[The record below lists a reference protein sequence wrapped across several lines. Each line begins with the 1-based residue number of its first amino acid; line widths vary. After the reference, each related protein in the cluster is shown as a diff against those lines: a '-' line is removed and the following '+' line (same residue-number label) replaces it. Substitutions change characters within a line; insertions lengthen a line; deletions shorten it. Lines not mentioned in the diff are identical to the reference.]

1 MQRDGKYIY
10 CIIAS
15 EYDINLGP
23 IGIGGRGDLVST
35 IGFDGLCM
43 VVSDYPL
50 SPIPNGIINP
60 ENMLAHQKVIE
71 EVMKEFRSV
80 IPIRFGTIAATPDE
94 IRNLLN
100 RRYNEFMELLKQFE
114 NKVELNV
121 RGTWK
126 NMDTI
131 YKEIDKEHSELQK
144 INLEIDQLDDKD
156 NENKIRKIDEAGKLV
171 ENALV
176 VKKQEETEKI
186 IEAFRK
192 SVFEYK
198 HNKTSNHAMFMN
210 TAFLVNSG
218 REVEFDHIMNDLGI
232 KYEDRCDF
240 IYTAPLPLFNFIN
253 LKIFPERWEL

>member
-15 EYDINLGP
+15 DYDINLGP
-23 IGIGGRGDLVST
+23 IGVGGRGDPVST

-43 VVSDYPL
+43 VVSDHPL
-50 SPIPNGIINP
+50 SRFVVNP

-71 EVMKEFRSV
+71 EVMKEFRS
-80 IPIRFGTIAATPDE
+80 ILPIRFGTIAATPDE

-100 RRYNEFMELLKQFE
+100 RRYSEFMELLRQFE

-126 NMDTI
+126 NMEMI
-131 YKEIDKEHSELQK
+131 YKEIDKEHAELQK
-144 INLEIDQLDDKD
+144 IRLEIDNLQDQQEK
-156 NENKIRKIDEAGKLV
+156 NHKIAEAGKLV
-171 ENALV
+171 ELALAE
-176 VKKQEETEKI
+176 KKEEEASLI
-186 IEAFRK
+186 IDAFRK

-198 HNKTSNHAMFMN
+198 HNKLNGDAMFMN

-218 REVEFDHIMNDLGI
+218 REVEFDNIMVDLGARF
-232 KYEDRCDF
+232 EDRSDF
-240 IYTAPLPLFNFIN
+240 VYTAPLPIFNFID
-253 LKIFPERWEL
+253 LKIFPEKWEL

>member
-15 EYDINLGP
+15 DYEINLGP

-43 VVSDYPL
+43 VVSDHPL
-50 SPIPNGIINP
+50 SRFVVNP
-60 ENMLAHQKVIE
+60 ENILAHQKVIE
-71 EVMKEFRSV
+71 VIMKEFRSV

-100 RRYNEFMELLKQFE
+100 RRYSEFMELLRQFE

-126 NMDTI
+126 TMGVI
-131 YKEIDKEHSELQK
+131 YKEIDKKNNDLY
-144 INLEIDQLDDKD
+144 
-156 NENKIRKIDEAGKLV
+156 KIRVEIEKLSDQEKRNLKIAEAGKLI
-171 ENALV
+171 EHALNE
-176 VKKQEETEKI
+176 KKAEEAEKI
-186 IEAFRK
+186 IDAFRK
-192 SVFEYK
+192 SIFEYK
-198 HNKTSNHAMFMN
+198 PNKTNGDAMFMN

-218 REVEFDHIMNDLGI
+218 REVEFDNIMADLGT
-232 KYEDRCDF
+232 KYQDRCDF
-240 IYTAPLPLFNFIN
+240 IYTAPLPIFNFID
-253 LKIFPERWEL
+253 LKIFPEKWEM

>member
-15 EYDINLGP
+15 DYDVNLGP

-43 VVSDYPL
+43 VVSDHPL
-50 SPIPNGIINP
+50 SRFVVNP

-71 EVMKEFRSV
+71 EVMKEFSSV
-80 IPIRFGTIAATPDE
+80 LPIRFGTIAATPDE

-100 RRYNEFMELLKQFE
+100 RRYSEFMELLRQFE

-126 NMDTI
+126 NMGMI
-131 YKEIDKEHSELQK
+131 YKEIDKGHAELQK
-144 INLEIDQLDDKD
+144 MRSEIDKLKD
-156 NENKIRKIDEAGKLV
+156 PLKRNLKIAQAGELVDQALLKMKEEEA
-171 ENALV
+171 
-176 VKKQEETEKI
+176 EKI
-186 IEAFRK
+186 TDAFRK
-192 SVFEYK
+192 SVFEFK
-198 HNKTSNHAMFMN
+198 HNKTNGDGMFMN

-218 REVEFDHIMNDLGI
+218 REIEFDNIMADLGLQN
-232 KYEDRCDF
+232 KDRSDF
-240 IYTAPLPLFNFIN
+240 VYSFPLPIFNFID
-253 LKIFPERWEL
+253 LKIFPEKWEM

>member
-15 EYDINLGP
+15 DYDVNLGP
-23 IGIGGRGDLVST
+23 IGVGGRSDLVST

-43 VVSDYPL
+43 VVSDHPL
-50 SPIPNGIINP
+50 SRFVVNP

-100 RRYNEFMELLKQFE
+100 RRYSEFMELLKQFE

-121 RGTWK
+121 RGNWK
-126 NMDTI
+126 NMGMI
-131 YKEIDKEHSELQK
+131 YKEIDKTHLQLQEIRHEIEKLNDEEAKNLK
-144 INLEIDQLDDKD
+144 IK
-156 NENKIRKIDEAGKLV
+156 EAGNLI
-171 ENALV
+171 EQALTE
-176 VKKQEETEKI
+176 KKAEETEAI
-186 IEAFRK
+186 IDAFRK

-198 HNKTSNHAMFMN
+198 HNKTSGDAMFMN

-218 REVEFDHIMNDLGI
+218 RELEFDHIMADLGETY
-232 KYEDRCDF
+232 KDRNDF
-240 IYTAPLPLFNFIN
+240 VYTAPLPIFNFID
-253 LKIFPERWEL
+253 LKIFPEKWEL

>member
-15 EYDINLGP
+15 NYDVNLGP

-43 VVSDYPL
+43 VVSDHPL
-50 SPIPNGIINP
+50 SRFVVNP

-80 IPIRFGTIAATPDE
+80 LPIRFGTIAATPDE

-100 RRYNEFMELLKQFE
+100 RRYSEFMELLRQFE

-121 RGTWK
+121 RASWK
-126 NMDTI
+126 NMVSI
-131 YKEIDKEHSELQK
+131 YQEIDREHVELQK
-144 INLEIDQLDDKD
+144 LRVKIDQTTNTEEK
-156 NENKIRKIDEAGKLV
+156 NRKIADAGKLI
-171 ENALV
+171 EMALHE
-176 VKKQEETEKI
+176 KKEEEIEKI
-186 IEAFRK
+186 LESFRR
-192 SVFEYK
+192 SIFEFK
-198 HNKTSNHAMFMN
+198 HNKTSGDAMFMN

-218 REVEFDHIMNDLGI
+218 REIEIDNIMADLGI
-232 KYEDRCDF
+232 TYQNRCDF
-240 IYTAPLPLFNFIN
+240 IYTAPLPIFNFID
-253 LKIFPERWEL
+253 LKIFPERWEM

>member
-15 EYDINLGP
+15 DYDVNLGP

-43 VVSDYPL
+43 VVSDHPL
-50 SPIPNGIINP
+50 SRFVVNP

-71 EVMKEFRSV
+71 VVMKEFRSV

-100 RRYNEFMELLKQFE
+100 RRYGEFMELLKQFE
-114 NKVELNV
+114 NKMEVNV
-121 RGTWK
+121 RATWK
-126 NMDTI
+126 NMGII
-131 YKEIDKEHSELQK
+131 YKEIEKEHTELPVIRKEIEHQPDPEQRKIK
-144 INLEIDQLDDKD
+144 IN
-156 NENKIRKIDEAGKLV
+156 EAGNLV
-171 ENALV
+171 SQALIE
-176 VKKQEETEKI
+176 KKAEDTEKI
-186 IEAFRK
+186 TDALRK

-198 HNKTSNHAMFMN
+198 HNKTSSDAMFMN

-218 REVEFDHIMNDLGI
+218 REVEFDNIMTDLG
-232 KYEDRCDF
+232 KQYDDRSDF
-240 IYTAPLPLFNFIN
+240 IYTAPLPIFNFID
-253 LKIFPERWEL
+253 LKIFPEKWEL

>member
-23 IGIGGRGDLVST
+23 IGIGGRGDHVST

-43 VVSDYPL
+43 VVSDHPL
-50 SPIPNGIINP
+50 TRFVVNP

-71 EVMKEFRSV
+71 AVMKEFNSV
-80 IPIRFGTIAATPDE
+80 LPIRFGTIAATPDE

-100 RRYNEFMELLKQFE
+100 RRYSEFIELLRQFE

-121 RGTWK
+121 RGMWK
-126 NMDTI
+126 NMGMI
-131 YKEIDKEHSELQK
+131 YKEIDKEHIELQK
-144 INLEIDQLDDKD
+144 IRAEIDKSDDKEER
-156 NENKIRKIDEAGKLV
+156 NHIIAEAGSLV
-171 ENALV
+171 EHALTA
-176 VKKQEETEKI
+176 KKELETGQI

-198 HNKTSNHAMFMN
+198 LNKTNGDAMFMN

-218 REVEFDHIMNDLGI
+218 REVEFDHIMTDLGNL
-232 KYEDRCDF
+232 YENRCDF
-240 IYTAPLPLFNFIN
+240 VYTAPLPIFNFID
-253 LKIFPERWEL
+253 LKIFPEKWEL

>member
-15 EYDINLGP
+15 DYDINLGP
-23 IGIGGRGDLVST
+23 IGVGGRGDPVST

-43 VVSDYPL
+43 VVSDHPL
-50 SPIPNGIINP
+50 SRFVVNP

-71 EVMKEFRSV
+71 EVMKEFRS
-80 IPIRFGTIAATPDE
+80 ILPIRFGTIAATPDE

-100 RRYNEFMELLKQFE
+100 RRYSEFMELLRQFE

-126 NMDTI
+126 NMGMI
-131 YKEIDKEHSELQK
+131 YKEIDKEHAELQK
-144 INLEIDQLDDKD
+144 IRLEIDNLQDQQEK
-156 NENKIRKIDEAGKLV
+156 NHKIAEAGKLV
-171 ENALV
+171 ELALAE
-176 VKKQEETEKI
+176 KKEEEASLI
-186 IEAFRK
+186 IDAFRK

-198 HNKTSNHAMFMN
+198 HNKLNGDAMFMN

-218 REVEFDHIMNDLGI
+218 REVEFDNIMVDLGARF
-232 KYEDRCDF
+232 EDRSDF
-240 IYTAPLPLFNFIN
+240 VYTAPLPIFNFID
-253 LKIFPERWEL
+253 LKIFPEKWEL

>member
-15 EYDINLGP
+15 DYDINLGP

-43 VVSDYPL
+43 VVSDHPL
-50 SPIPNGIINP
+50 SRFVVNP

-71 EVMKEFRSV
+71 VVMKEFRSV

-100 RRYNEFMELLKQFE
+100 RRYSEFMELLRQFE

-126 NMDTI
+126 NMGMI
-131 YKEIDKEHSELQK
+131 YKEIDKEHAELQK
-144 INLEIDQLDDKD
+144 IRAEIEKIDDKEER
-156 NENKIRKIDEAGKLV
+156 NLKIAEAGNLV
-171 ENALV
+171 AHALIE
-176 VKKQEETEKI
+176 KKAVETETI
-186 IEAFRK
+186 IDAFRK

-198 HNKTSNHAMFMN
+198 HNKTSGDAMFMN
-210 TAFLVNSG
+210 TAFLMNSG
-218 REVEFDHIMNDLGI
+218 REVEFDNIMADIGAR
-232 KYEDRCDF
+232 YENQSDF
-240 IYTAPLPLFNFIN
+240 VYTAPLPIFNFID
-253 LKIFPERWEL
+253 LKIFPEKWEL